1 MTTNQ
6 VSNERIRSIDIVRGI
21 VMVIMAIDHVRDVA
35 GNESISTAPT
45 NLQTTTTALFFTRW
59 ITHLCAPTFV
69 FLSGTSAYLSV
80 KNNPNINN
88 ARNFLLKRG
97 LWLVIVNFT
106 INNFAIFFDIHF
118 GVLFS
123 QVIAAIGFGLIGV
136 ALLLKLPI
144 KAILAISILIIFGHD
159 LFTGISFGKGSWVE
173 MLWTLFTQSGF
184 FQLSPDRSLVMSYP
198 IIPWLGVM
206 LAGFCFGKL
215 FVLPAE
221 KRKQVFLKIGLATIA
236 LFVIIRALNFYGDP
250 SPWAVQ
256 KTKLFTVLSFI
267 NTTKYPPSLL
277 FTLMTLG
284 ISITLLSLVEDMKNK
299 ITSIVSVY
307 GKVPLFYWLL
317 HWFIV
322 HFLAIGI
329 FLWQG
334 YHWSDL
340 QFQGFAMG
348 HPKNGGGVG
357 LPGLYAAWA
366 FVVILLYPIS
376 KRYANYK
383 SAHREKEW
391 LKYL

>member
-21 VMVIMAIDHVRDVA
+21 VMVIMAIDHVRDLA
-35 GNESISTAPT
+35 GNEFITTGPT

-80 KNNPNINN
+80 KNNPNINK

-144 KAILAISILIIFGHD
+144 KAMLAISILIIFSHD
-159 LFTGISFGKGSWVE
+159 LLTGITFAKGSWAE
-173 MLWTLFTQSGF
+173 MLWTLFMKAGF
-184 FQLSPDRSLVMSYP
+184 FQLFPDRSLLMSYP
-198 IIPWLGVM
+198 IIPWLGIM
-206 LAGFCFGKL
+206 LAGFSFGKL
-215 FVLPAE
+215 FGLPGE

-250 SPWAVQ
+250 SPWVIQ

-284 ISITLLSLVEDMKNK
+284 ISITLLSVFEGIKNK

-317 HWFIV
+317 HWFII
-322 HFLAIGI
+322 HFLAIAI
-329 FLWQG
+329 FLSQG
-334 YHWSDL
+334 YHWSDF
-340 QFQGFAMG
+340 QFQGFSMG
-348 HPKNGGGVG
+348 HPKNGGGLN

-366 FVVILLYPIS
+366 CVVILLYPIS
-376 KRYANYK
+376 KWYANYK